1 MATQKYSIT
10 DPDGSKAKARAARV
24 SKKGL
29 TDPGGSEARAKAAR
43 EVDERA
49 RARLRERLQGVGTQ
63 TTKVL
68 DSVGSVAG
76 SVFND
81 QSNNT
86 SSRETKT
93 HDAYGGLTL
102 PVFNPYKHLANDLF
116 TDSSTLSR
124 TTKAE
129 ADSLIESVEEKRQTI
144 RVVAANLDLNTDI
157 LKAGTKSQKMT
168 QSAIDFGISNV
179 NTDTK
184 LIDFDSALT
193 TNEIAYVKLDQN
205 REKLSHEQV
214 TLEGLHH
221 ETDQQRRFWQ
231 EKYELGESR
240 IRSVQ
245 LARYQLDLKIGSI
258 DTEVTN
264 VVE

>member
-10 DPDGSKAKARAARV
+10 DPDGSKARARAARG
-24 SKKGL
+24 SKKAL
-29 TDPGGSEARAKAAR
+29 TDPGGEEARAKAAR

-49 RARLRERLQGVGTQ
+49 RARLQERLQAVGTQ
-63 TTKVL
+63 TTTAL
-68 DSVGSVAG
+68 GSVGG
-76 SVFND
+76 SVFNG
-81 QSNNT
+81 QSSNT
-86 SSRETKT
+86 RTRERKT

-102 PVFNPYKHLANDLF
+102 PVFDPSQHLANDLF
-116 TDSSTLSR
+116 TDSSGLSR

-157 LKAGTKSQKMT
+157 LKAGTKSQKMN
-168 QSAIDFGISNV
+168 QSAIDFGISNI

-193 TNEIAYVKLDQN
+193 SNEIAGVKLEQN
-205 REKLSHEQV
+205 QEKLSHEQV
-214 TLEGLHH
+214 TLEGLRN
-221 ETDQQRRFWQ
+221 ETDQRRRFWQ

-258 DTEVTN
+258 DTEATN
-264 VVE
+264 IVD

>member
-10 DPDGSKAKARAARV
+10 DPDGSKARARAASV
-24 SKKGL
+24 TKKAL
-29 TDPGGSEARAKAAR
+29 TNPGGEEARAKAAR

-49 RARLRERLQGVGTQ
+49 RARLQERLRGVGTQ
-63 TTKVL
+63 TTTAL
-68 DSVGSVAG
+68 GSVGS

-81 QSNNT
+81 QSPNT
-86 SSRETKT
+86 PTRERKT

-102 PVFNPYKHLANDLF
+102 PVFDPTQHLANDLF
-116 TDSSTLSR
+116 TNSSGLCR
-124 TTKAE
+124 TTKSE

-157 LKAGTKSQKMT
+157 LKAGTKSQKMV

-184 LIDFDSALT
+184 LIDFDSAST

-205 REKLSHEQV
+205 REKFSHEQV
-214 TLEGLHH
+214 TLEGLRS
-221 ETDQQRRFWQ
+221 ETDQRRRFWQ

-240 IRSVQ
+240 IQSVQ

-258 DTEVTN
+258 DTETTN
-264 VVE
+264 VVD